1 MAPMLMFKFLNPFA
15 LRFAIAMSACAA
27 FGINNS
33 IAANDSKTCLLKN
46 IAKDPART
54 DGYRNKFMF
63 PTVLE
68 VDQGQETVW
77 RCVKVNGLE
86 GISSVKSSRRALVSI
101 NSGPATDKRQ
111 SIKDGDQIEVR
122 IKAPAVA
129 DEQYSE
135 SLVFDDDK
143 HLATFELRVR
153 NDDRAPKIFRVG
165 KGREFVQLT
174 QVVPLLRAGDTV
186 EVDPGQYTA
195 VEFTRSGTTKAPIM
209 IRGSTKERPFIQ
221 GGVHTVHFKN
231 ANNIIFEN
239 FDVSG
244 GSESCI
250 RSMADHVIVR
260 NVFVHDCDKHGL
272 LGADLGSGS
281 LTIEN
286 SEFTRVGA
294 SRKGINTKHA
304 IYVAT
309 DRDAYPNS
317 TLRVANCYIHQYKG
331 GGIKS
336 RSARTEIIGNWIE
349 AMDHPET
356 IYSIELYG
364 FEEYVNDEGLTSDVV
379 DNVLIHHKIYG
390 IRIGGDGTGASR
402 GRVRL
407 ANNILLFN
415 PKLFAQNP
423 AIRMFQALDSVYLVN
438 NIFSWSA
445 EHTAPIR
452 LFRDDITEEKG
463 WREGQAK
470 IAGFNNI
477 WPKGSNQEP
486 AQPQNLKETVYTT
499 VRFNATPE
507 LALVK
512 STELNPWMLA
522 SKQNAT
528 VPKGYEIE
536 RPHQSLE
543 PKLNFKRPISGEQ
556 R

>member
-1 MAPMLMFKFLNPFA
+1 MLTLKHSNLKTLFLVLTIFTA
-15 LRFAIAMSACAA
+15 LALGASD
-27 FGINNS
+27 S
-33 IAANDSKTCLLKN
+33 IAASDTKTCLIKN

-77 RCVKVNGLE
+77 RCVKISGLD
-86 GISSVKSSRRALVSI
+86 GISTVKSSRRALVSI

-111 SIKDGDQIEVR
+111 NIKDGDQIEVR
-122 IKAPAVA
+122 IKAPALA
-129 DEQYSE
+129 DESYSE
-135 SLVFDDDK
+135 SLAFDDDK
-143 HLATFELRVR
+143 YLATFDLRVR

-165 KGREFVQLT
+165 KGREFAQLT
-174 QVVPLLRAGDTV
+174 QVVSLLRAGDTV
-186 EVDPGQYTA
+186 EVDSGQYLP
-195 VEFTRSGTTKAPIM
+195 VEFTRSGTSKAPIL
-209 IRGSTKERPFIQ
+209 IKGSIKERPSIQ

-231 ANNIIFEN
+231 AHNIIFEN
-239 FDVSG
+239 FEVSG

-250 RSMADHVIVR
+250 RSMANNVIVR

-272 LGADLGSGS
+272 LGADLGSGTIS
-281 LTIEN
+281 IEN

-309 DRDAYPNS
+309 DRDAFPNS

-336 RSARTEIIGNWIE
+336 RSARTEVIGNWIE

-356 IYSIELYG
+356 FYSVELYG
-364 FEEYVNDEGLTSDVV
+364 FEEYVNDEGLASDVV

-415 PKLFAQNP
+415 PKLFANNP
-423 AIRMFQALDSVYLVN
+423 AIRMFQALDSLYLVN

-445 EHTAPIR
+445 EHTAPIK
-452 LFRDDITEEKG
+452 LFRDDISEDRG
-463 WREGQAK
+463 WREGQIK
-470 IAGFNNI
+470 IAGFNNV

-486 AQPQNLKETVYTT
+486 AQSQNIKETNFATA
-499 VRFNATPE
+499 RFNFGSDLTLTKAADLSAWF
-507 LALVK
+507 LAL
-512 STELNPWMLA
+512 
-522 SKQNAT
+522 KQTVAT
-528 VPKGYEIE
+528 PKGYEID
-536 RPHQSLE
+536 RPYLTLE
-543 PKLNFKRPISGEQ
+543 PKLSVKRPISGEQ